1 VLHALAFA
9 FSSSLLSAPLRFSPG
24 DAAKQKKLAFLALA
38 FREFDVDKNNT
49 MTAEEFRRALAGFMP
64 DDAISQCFQAMS
76 PGPDGKIHLEQWL
89 DHLPAVTI
97 QRLHSHQNAESW
109 RQASKWTDQES
120 LKTRRLRGSP
130 YI

>member
-1 VLHALAFA
+1 MQSERECLP
-9 FSSSLLSAPLRFSPG
+9 SDKWSAP
-24 DAAKQKKLAFLALA
+24 AH
-38 FREFDVDKNNT
+38 
-49 MTAEEFRRALAGFMP
+49 
-64 DDAISQCFQAMS
+64 QAMS